1 MLGPPSLFR
10 RRENNVGPT
19 KEDRIMFDWLESTSL
34 ALWVKESWGWPLAL
48 TIHAFGSATIV
59 GFAFIIGLRLFGL
72 FGTIPLAALRALFP
86 FIWFCV
92 VIQVLSGTLLWLTKP
107 GRYLEA
113 GVFEVKLAFIVTGIV
128 VTLYLEKALN
138 KGADNWAS
146 GTISARSIRFVVAT
160 ALVWSAVLIAGRL
173 TAYLGIYTTAI
184 PR

>member
-1 MLGPPSLFR
+1 ML
-10 RRENNVGPT
+10 E
-19 KEDRIMFDWLESTSL
+19 WLAYTSV

-48 TIHAFGSATIV
+48 TLHTFGSAIIV
-59 GFAFIIGLRLFGL
+59 GFSFIMFLRLFGML
-72 FGTIPLAALRALFP
+72 GTIPLAALKDLLP
-86 FIWFCV
+86 FIWVCV
-92 VIQVLSGTLLWLTKP
+92 VIQALSGTLLWLTKP
-107 GRYLEA
+107 ARYLEA
-113 GVFEVKLAFIVTGIV
+113 GIFEVKLAFVVTGIV

-173 TAYLGIYTTAI
+173 TAYLGIYTAI